1 MLIRRSCP
9 FNVSLQREGLFVFV
23 EKSKPNRDNESVCE
37 QKGGAQ
43 LTHLDA
49 AVDRAADL
57 QDLVS
62 YLRRDAADDPIH
74 YLIRSNTSGDGE

>member
-1 MLIRRSCP
+1 M
-9 FNVSLQREGLFVFV
+9 
-23 EKSKPNRDNESVCE
+23 
-37 QKGGAQ
+37 
-43 LTHLDA
+43 DA
-49 AVDRAADL
+49 AVDPAADL

>member
-1 MLIRRSCP
+1 MVIRHSP
-9 FNVSLQREGLFVFV
+9 LFSFSLQRRGLFVIV
-23 EKSKPNRDNESVCE
+23 EKSKPDRDTESGRE
-37 QKGGAQ
+37 QIEETQ
-43 LTHLDA
+43 LAHVDA

-74 YLIRSNTSGDGE
+74 YLIRSNTSCDGE

>member
-1 MLIRRSCP
+1 M
-9 FNVSLQREGLFVFV
+9 FV
-23 EKSKPNRDNESVCE
+23 EKSKPNRDNESVRD
-37 QKGGAQ
+37 QTGGTQ
-43 LTHLDA
+43 LARVDA
-49 AVDRAADL
+49 AVDPAADL